1 MTGKKVS
8 KLRKSTTM
16 VNEPEPSGWG
26 GPWTEKKL
34 KAFAKYVWAYL
45 TILKTQPQWKTIY
58 FDGFAGSGTRTDEKT
73 ELYKQLSITE
83 SDENMYQGAA
93 ERVLTLDDNL
103 LFDFYY
109 FIDTDQ
115 NALKKL
121 EQKLSALPNAQKT
134 SLQYRSGDCNQWL
147 NELGTA
153 LRGNKYAALILLDP
167 FGMQINWESIAQ
179 LKGTRSDIWILVP
192 TGVIVNRLLFRNGNL
207 KYIKKLECFFG
218 LSEDE
223 IKQEFY
229 RTATTVDLFGQED
242 EVVTKVVKP
251 INQIMH
257 VYIRQLKTIW
267 NYVTE
272 QPLRLDDRKGRPL
285 FHLVFA
291 SNNKNAVRI
300 AKDIITVK

>member
-8 KLRKSTTM
+8 KLRKNISV
-16 VNEPEPSGWG
+16 VNEPEPAGWG

-45 TILKTQPQWKTIY
+45 TILKTQRQWKTIY
-58 FDGFAGSGTRTDEKT
+58 FDGFAGSGARKGEKT
-73 ELYKQLSITE
+73 ALYNQLSITE

-93 ERVLTLDDNL
+93 ERVLTLVDNL

-115 NALKKL
+115 DALNKL

-134 SLQYRSGDCNQWL
+134 SLQFRSGDCNQWL
-147 NELGTA
+147 KELGVA
-153 LRGNKYAALILLDP
+153 LKSNKYAALILLDP

-207 KYIKKLECFFG
+207 KFIKKLESFFG

-223 IKQEFY
+223 IKKEFY
-229 RTATTVDLFGQED
+229 RTDTTVNLFGQED

-251 INQIMH
+251 IRQIMK

-267 NYVTE
+267 KYVTE
-272 QPLRLDDRKGRPL
+272 EPLRLDNTKGRPL

-291 SNNKNAVRI
+291 SNNKNALRI
-300 AKDIITVK
+300 AKDIITVR